1 MNELLNFCLDQLDLA
16 QAPSLATV
24 VAYPCPAPFSMTL
37 RVCAQ
42 DVFKAESRKV
52 KIGWQ
57 MPRTFFPTLFCGETS
72 DPFELRDLRR
82 LATPVYFRAG
92 KTIFSE
98 GEPADSVY
106 GVSHGVVRLYKLLPD
121 GRRQVLSFAL
131 PGDFLGMPLADRHNF
146 SADAIGEIA
155 LCRFSR
161 DNLTK
166 FIQSSPN
173 IMRRLIE
180 FATRELDMA
189 QDQLLLLGNG
199 SAEEK
204 VAIFLVSW
212 RNRLARL
219 SVFSETVPLP
229 MRRQDI
235 ADFLGLKLETIS
247 RTLAKLE
254 QKNVIRIVP
263 KGVFLTGLEQTLLVK
278 GRSYQPDVEGR

>member
-1 MNELLNFCLDQLDLA
+1 
-16 QAPSLATV
+16 
-24 VAYPCPAPFSMTL
+24 
-37 RVCAQ
+37 
-42 DVFKAESRKV
+42 
-52 KIGWQ
+52 
-57 MPRTFFPTLFCGETS
+57 MPRAYFPTLFCDETCNAL
-72 DPFELRDLRR
+72 ELRELQK
-82 LATPVYFRAG
+82 LATQIHLRPG
-92 KTIFSE
+92 KTIFTE
-98 GEPADSVY
+98 GEPAETVFGLSQ
-106 GVSHGVVRLYKLLPD
+106 GVVRLYKLLAD
-121 GRRQVLSFAL
+121 GRRQILSFVL
-131 PGDFLGMPLADRHNF
+131 PGDFLGMPLVGRHNF

-155 LCRFSR
+155 LCRFPR
-161 DNLTK
+161 DSLTV

-189 QDQLLLLGNG
+189 QDHLQLLGNG

-235 ADFLGLKLETIS
+235 ADYLGLKLETVS

-254 QKNVIRIVP
+254 QKNMLRLVP
-263 KGVFLTGLEQTLLVK
+263 NGVFLTGLERTLMVT
-278 GRSYQPDVEGR
+278 GRSYQPQI

>member
-1 MNELLNFCLDQLDLA
+1 MRKDLPEL
-16 QAPSLATV
+16 S
-24 VAYPCPAPFSMTL
+24 SGG
-37 RVCAQ
+37 RHW
-42 DVFKAESRKV
+42 KRE
-52 KIGWQ
+52 
-57 MPRTFFPTLFCGETS
+57 MPRAFFPTLFCGAAVNA
-72 DPFELRDLRR
+72 FEVGELKR
-82 LATPVYFRAG
+82 LATQVYFHTG

-98 GEPADSVY
+98 GESADTVFGLSL
-106 GVSHGVVRLYKLLPD
+106 GVVRLYKLLPD
-121 GRRQVLSFAL
+121 GRRQVLAFAL

-146 SADAIGEIA
+146 SADAIGEVS

-161 DNLTK
+161 DDLTK

-173 IMRRLIE
+173 IMRLIIE

-189 QDQLLLLGNG
+189 QDQLQLLGNG
-199 SAEEK
+199 SAQER
-204 VAIFLVSW
+204 VAIFLVNW

-235 ADFLGLKLETIS
+235 ADFLGLKLETVS

-263 KGVFLTGLEQTLLVK
+263 KGVLLTGLEQTLLVT
-278 GRSYQPDVEGR
+278 GRNYQSQI